1 MTAFDL
7 ENQFFQVRLNP
18 AMSDFFGFMVPD
30 PSVTPV
36 HYRFL
41 VMPYGCKPAV
51 SIVTRLLKPLKFS
64 PFRHSVLS
72 ICGRWPPM
80 CFYSYCL

>member
-30 PSVTPV
+30 PSGTPV

-41 VMPYGCKPAV
+41 VMP
-51 SIVTRLLKPLKFS
+51 
-64 PFRHSVLS
+64 
-72 ICGRWPPM
+72 
-80 CFYSYCL
+80 